1 MPRKFVAVGEQGA
14 FIQSVARYLGFIGG
28 VGSGKTASGAVKA
41 AYKISQGLPGII
53 VAPDFPQL
61 TKSTFPEFKKWAPM
75 SRCRNARL
83 DHPWTKKKVLE
94 FEIPVAGEDRPRY
107 VPVYYGGIDDEDS
120 WTGPSVNWVWFDEG
134 GRKKTRRAFDI
145 LAGRIRVPPLPQIF
159 VTTTPHGRNHW
170 LYDVFVEGD
179 FDEEALQAIRDLGFD
194 GPLVECFHGR
204 TEDNRDNLDP
214 VYFYSLMSLYD
225 GELRKQELGGE
236 FVTMEGLVWKAL
248 VLDEES
254 KDTNLTEDAD
264 YIPGVPVEWWV
275 DDGFTEG
282 HERVI
287 LMAQIIPPF
296 IHIFDEYV
304 ATYELAEVS
313 IENAE
318 DKGWPKPHVAY
329 CDSAAAEFR
338 NRLWQNDIDTIAA
351 THSVA
356 EGIKRTAAWVRDGHG
371 RRLLKIH
378 PRCQFTARELSSYV
392 WKEDGSKPEKAF
404 DNAADAIRYGL
415 WLKDREEIIG
425 KGQYHDN
432 EIVKAARQRQ
442 KQRKE
447 EAQDVVLAGEARNED
462 IARWYAQHWGGRG
475 F

>member
-1 MPRKFVAVGEQGA
+1 MPKKFFAVGEQGG
-14 FIQSVARYLGFIGG
+14 FIQSLARYLAFIGG

-41 AYKISQGLPGII
+41 SMKIDQGLPGII

-61 TKSTFPEFKKWAPM
+61 TKSTFPEFFKWAPM
-75 SRCRNARL
+75 SRCRNAHL

-94 FEIPVAGEDRPRY
+94 FEIGGKI

-179 FDEEALQAIRDLGFD
+179 FDEEALEVIREMGFD

-204 TEDNRDNLDP
+204 TVDNRDNLDP
-214 VYFYSLMSLYD
+214 VYYYSLMSLYD
-225 GELRKQELGGE
+225 GRLRQQELDGE
-236 FVTMEGLVWKAL
+236 FITMEGLVWEAL
-248 VLDEES
+248 VLDEEFEDS
-254 KDTNLTEDAD
+254 NLSYDAD
-264 YIPGVPVEWWV
+264 YVPGVPVEWWV
-275 DDGFTEG
+275 DDGFTKG

-287 LMAQIIPPF
+287 LMVQVIPPF

-304 ATYELAEVS
+304 AIAELGESS
-313 IENAE
+313 IKNAI
-318 DKGWPKPHVAY
+318 DKGWPKPHVSY

-338 NRLWQNDIDTIAA
+338 NRLWQTDIDTVAA
-351 THSVA
+351 THSVM
-356 EGIKRTAAWVRDGHG
+356 EGIKRTASWIRDGSG

-378 PRCQFTARELSSYV
+378 PRCQFATRELASYV
-392 WKEDGSKPEKAF
+392 WKDDGSRPEKEF
-404 DNAADAIRYGL
+404 DNVADAIRYGL
-415 WLKDREEIIG
+415 WLKDREEIITKG
-425 KGQYHDN
+425 KYYEN
-432 EIVKAARQRQ
+432 KVIEVARARQ
-442 KQRKE
+442 KE
-447 EAQDVVLAGEARNED
+447 RTQEARRVQDEGVLLSGQ
-462 IARWYAQHWGGRG
+462 ARNADVQAWYAAHWGGRG